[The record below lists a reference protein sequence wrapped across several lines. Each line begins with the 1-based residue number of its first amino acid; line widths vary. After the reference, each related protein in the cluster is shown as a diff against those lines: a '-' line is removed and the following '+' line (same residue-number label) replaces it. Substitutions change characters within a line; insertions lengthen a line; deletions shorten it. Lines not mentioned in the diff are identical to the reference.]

1 MQWVKDGKTASSDA
15 HTGRIST
22 NPDHMTHIYGIFKW
36 VSTCNDTE
44 GEWHRTSESFSL
56 TYLSCWD
63 APRADAAHARAPSHI
78 RYHDDR
84 TAIHREYRCYQCKD
98 QIRWNI
104 SHIYAD
110 SSSYRRYPVRC
121 SCVVHFPVSGVD
133 LIVKKR
139 FLLFKCTAHFPRS
152 HPLRTR
158 WTNCTS

>member
-1 MQWVKDGKTASSDA
+1 MHWVKDGKTASSDA

-56 TYLSCWD
+56 PVMLRCTSRGC
-63 APRADAAHARAPSHI
+63 APSHI

-84 TAIHREYRCYQCKD
+84 TAIHREYRCYQCKGSD
-98 QIRWNI
+98 QMK
-104 SHIYAD
+104 HIYAD

-139 FLLFKCTAHFPRS
+139 FLLFTCTAHFPRS

-158 WTNCTS
+158 WTNCTA